1 LINVVIFND
10 IEAEESGG
18 DPATSVALQQL
29 AAADVAA
36 PAARGL
42 PVDALARL
50 PELGAGGGDPYWRLV
65 SAFLVGYPTHSSRAY
80 FGDLKAWYAWC
91 AQAGVHPLHARRH
104 HVDVW
109 VRHLSET
116 AQPATRRP
124 ASPASIA
131 RRLSCLSKFY
141 DYGIRDAQL
150 LEHSPVANVRR
161 PKVSDDSSTV
171 GLTAEEL
178 DRLLTAAEEHGP
190 RSAALLSLLVYNG
203 LRISEALAC
212 DIEHLTHQR
221 GHRVLRIVR
230 KGGKASTEPLA
241 PIVLHALEEYVGER
255 DSGPIF
261 LSADGNARLSYSTS
275 YALIRRL
282 ARRAGIAGAD
292 KISPHSLRHSFATEL
307 LGAGVPLQ
315 DVQDAMGH
323 ADPRTTRAYDR
334 SRHNLDRH
342 PTYTMATHLH
352 RQDLLEPHDAD
363 GPSRTAP

>member
-1 LINVVIFND
+1 MVIYND
-10 IEAEESGG
+10 IEDEPDGG
-18 DPATSVALQQL
+18 EGASSVSLARL

-36 PAARGL
+36 PAAPEL
-42 PVDALARL
+42 PLDALARL
-50 PELGAGGGDPYWRLV
+50 PELGDRGGDPYWRLAT
-65 SAFLVGYPTHSSRAY
+65 AFLVGYPPHSSRAY
-80 FGDLKAWYAWC
+80 FGDLRAWYAWC
-91 AQAGVHPLHARRH
+91 ADAGVHPLQARRH

-116 AQPATRRP
+116 PQPATGRP

-150 LEHSPVANVRR
+150 LQHSPVANVRR
-161 PKVSDDSSTV
+161 PKVSEDSSTV
-171 GLTAEEL
+171 GLTADEL
-178 DRLLTAAEEHGP
+178 DRLLTAAEADGP
-190 RSAALLSLLVYNG
+190 RSTALISLLVYNG

-241 PIVLHALEEYVGER
+241 PIVLHALEEYIGER

-261 LSADGNARLSYSTS
+261 LNADGDARLSYSTS

-282 ARRAGIAGAD
+282 ARRAGIAGAG

-342 PTYTMATHLH
+342 PTYTMAAQL
-352 RQDLLEPHDAD
+352 RRAPDDPPQDA
-363 GPSRTAP
+363 G

>member
-1 LINVVIFND
+1 MG
-10 IEAEESGG
+10 E
-18 DPATSVALQQL
+18 TSSTSTALQPIAT
-29 AAADVAA
+29 AAIAA
-36 PAARGL
+36 PPPPAL
-42 PVDALARL
+42 PAGPLERL
-50 PELGAGGGDPYWRLV
+50 PDVGDGADPYWRLV
-65 SAFLVGYPTHSSRAY
+65 TAFLVGYPPHSSRAY
-80 FGDLKAWYAWC
+80 FSDLKAWWSWC
-91 AQAGVHPLHARRH
+91 TAADVHPLTARRH

-109 VRHLSET
+109 VRHLSEQP
-116 AQPATRRP
+116 QPATGRP

-131 RRLSCLSKFY
+131 RRLSCLSQFY
-141 DYGIRDAQL
+141 DYGIKDAEL

-178 DRLLTAAEEHGP
+178 DHLLTAAEAHGP
-190 RSAALLSLLVYNG
+190 RSAALISLLVYNG
-203 LRISEALAC
+203 LRIAEVLAC
-212 DIEHLTHQR
+212 DIEDFSHQR

-241 PIVLHALEEYVGER
+241 PLVLHPLELYVGER
-255 DSGPIF
+255 TSGPIF
-261 LSADGNARLSYSTS
+261 LNADCTNRLSYSTS

-282 ARRAGIAGAD
+282 AKRAGIVSAA

-307 LGAGVPLQ
+307 LANGVPLQ

-342 PTYTMATHLH
+342 PTYAMAAQLH
-352 RQDLLEPHDAD
+352 RSALAARDDP
-363 GPSRTAP
+363 RVTAER

>member
-1 LINVVIFND
+1 MED
-10 IEAEESGG
+10 ADDGGEASS
-18 DPATSVALQQL
+18 SVALARL
-29 AAADVAA
+29 AAADVAL
-36 PAARGL
+36 PAAPEL

-50 PELGAGGGDPYWRLV
+50 PELGGRGADPYWRLAT
-65 SAFLVGYPTHSSRAY
+65 AFLVGYPPHSSRAY

-91 AQAGVHPLHARRH
+91 AAAGVHPLQARRH
-104 HVDVW
+104 HVDIW

-116 AQPATRRP
+116 PQPATGRP
-124 ASPASIA
+124 ASPAAIA

-171 GLTAEEL
+171 GLTADEL
-178 DRLLTAAEEHGP
+178 DRLLTAAEADGP
-190 RSAALLSLLVYNG
+190 RSTALISLLVYNG

-212 DIEHLTHQR
+212 DIEHFTHQR

-241 PIVLHALEEYVGER
+241 PVVLHALETYVGDR
-255 DSGPIF
+255 TSGPIF
-261 LSADGNARLSYSTS
+261 LNTDGADRLSYSTS

-282 ARRAGIAGAD
+282 AKRAGIAGAG

-342 PTYTMATHLH
+342 PTYTMATQLH
-352 RQDLLEPHDAD
+352 RTTPD
-363 GPSRTAP
+363 GPDQGCL

>member
-1 LINVVIFND
+1 M
-10 IEAEESGG
+10 EAHG
-18 DPATSVALQQL
+18 
-29 AAADVAA
+29 
-36 PAARGL
+36 
-42 PVDALARL
+42 
-50 PELGAGGGDPYWRLV
+50 RLV
-65 SAFLVGYPTHSSRAY
+65 SAFLVGYPPHSSRAY

-91 AQAGVHPLHARRH
+91 VAAGVHPLQARRH

-109 VRHLSET
+109 VRYLSET
-116 AQPATRRP
+116 PQPATGRP

-141 DYGIRDAQL
+141 DYGIKDAQL

-161 PKVSDDSSTV
+161 PKVSEDSSTV
-171 GLTAEEL
+171 GLTADEL
-178 DRLLTAAEEHGP
+178 DALLTASEQHGP
-190 RSAALLSLLVYNG
+190 RSAALISLLVYNG
-203 LRISEALAC
+203 LRIAEALAC

-241 PIVLHALEEYVGER
+241 PIVLHALEEYIGER
-255 DSGPIF
+255 TSGPMF
-261 LSADGNARLSYSTS
+261 LNADETTRLSYSTS

-282 ARRAGIAGAD
+282 AKHGGIAGAD
-292 KISPHSLRHSFATEL
+292 KISPHRLRHSFATEL

-342 PTYTMATHLH
+342 PTYTMATQLH
-352 RQDLLEPHDAD
+352 RSGSAA
-363 GPSRTAP
+363 PSAAHEDDKRDIPA

>member
-1 LINVVIFND
+1 MRRISR
-10 IEAEESGG
+10 SGA
-18 DPATSVALQQL
+18 ATGQ
-29 AAADVAA
+29 
-36 PAARGL
+36 
-42 PVDALARL
+42 
-50 PELGAGGGDPYWRLV
+50 
-65 SAFLVGYPTHSSRAY
+65 
-80 FGDLKAWYAWC
+80 
-91 AQAGVHPLHARRH
+91 
-104 HVDVW
+104 
-109 VRHLSET
+109 
-116 AQPATRRP
+116 P

-203 LRISEALAC
+203 LRISEAIAC

-261 LSADGNARLSYSTS
+261 LNADGNARLSYSTS

-282 ARRAGIAGAD
+282 ARRAGIVGAD